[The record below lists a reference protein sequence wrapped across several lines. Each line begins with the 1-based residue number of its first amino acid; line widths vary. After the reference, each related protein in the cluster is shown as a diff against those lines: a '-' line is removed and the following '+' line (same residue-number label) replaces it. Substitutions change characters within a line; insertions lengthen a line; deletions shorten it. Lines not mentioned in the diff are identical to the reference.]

1 MIAFAPSWASVL
13 REMSDAGGK
22 PQPLTRLEK
31 GEFSHRWP
39 EFLPGAKAVLFS
51 TTESSFNWANAN
63 VAVETL
69 GTGERRN
76 LVQSATHPRY
86 AASGHLVYAQ
96 GGNLMAVPFDH
107 QQLVVMGAE
116 VAVVEG
122 VLQSRASRA
131 ALYSLSDT
139 GTLADAPVGR

>member
-13 REMSDAGGK
+13 RQMSDAGGK

-51 TTESSFNWANAN
+51 TTESSFNWADAN

-69 GTGERRN
+69 WAGERRN
-76 LVQSATHPRY
+76 LGQSATHPRY
-86 AASGHLVYAQ
+86 AASGHLVDAQ
-96 GGNLMAVPFDH
+96 VLHLHALPF
-107 QQLVVMGAE
+107 
-116 VAVVEG
+116 
-122 VLQSRASRA
+122 
-131 ALYSLSDT
+131 
-139 GTLADAPVGR
+139 